1 MHRIAATSAALLA
14 TTAIAQAG
22 GIEHNAQSPSI
33 LFEEGTYVELSYTW
47 VNPDVSGVQT
57 FDAAPT
63 APIGSPSGDMAPSYG
78 FASFAYRQDLSE
90 NLSFA
95 LILDEP
101 VGADVD
107 YGASDAPTYLYNTTA
122 LGATGSQAEINSQ
135 QLTAALRYELD
146 GGFSVYGGLRAVSAD
161 GEVSLFN
168 GYTMDADGSTE
179 LGYMLGAAYQRPDI
193 ALRVALTYYSATTH
207 TFDAVEAGSFDTQ
220 FETTIP
226 QQLLLEAQTGIAEG
240 TLVFGSIRWTEWTE
254 FDITPEIYTTTVS
267 PGNALVDYDNDT
279 WTYTIGGARV
289 LNENWAVLGSLAYEA
304 EQDGFSGNL
313 GPTDGRTSINIGA
326 RYTQGPIR
334 ITAGM
339 NYSWIGDAETESPVP
354 GTQFATFEDNDSI
367 GFGLRVGYSF

>member
-1 MHRIAATSAALLA
+1 
-14 TTAIAQAG
+14 
-22 GIEHNAQSPSI
+22 
-33 LFEEGTYVELSYTW
+33 
-47 VNPDVSGVQT
+47 
-57 FDAAPT
+57 
-63 APIGSPSGDMAPSYG
+63 
-78 FASFAYRQDLSE
+78 
-90 NLSFA
+90 
-95 LILDEP
+95 
-101 VGADVD
+101 VD

-226 QQLLLEAQTGIAEG
+226 QQILLEAQTGVAEG

-254 FDITPEIYTTTVS
+254 FDITPDVFS
-267 PGNALVDYDNDT
+267 DGLPDGAFGPNSLVDYDNDT
-279 WTYTIGGARV
+279 WTYTIGGARA
-289 LNENWAVLGSLAYEA
+289 LTENLALLGSLTYEA

-313 GPTDGRTSINIGA
+313 GPTDGRTSVGIGA
-326 RYTQGPIR
+326 RYTQGPFR
-334 ITAGM
+334 ITAGI
-339 NYSWIGDAETESPVP
+339 NYSWIGDAETEAPSLVAPA